1 MNVYNIANYIII
13 NQIENEENLPGKQ
26 EVTSNTKVLYFFLKL
41 ISIFVDREHRL
52 EIIQFIQSSLPGL
65 NVLCCP
71 DFLYVTLS

>member
-52 EIIQFIQSSLPGL
+52 EIIQFIQSSLPGF

-71 DFLYVTLS
+71 